1 MSFFDYFRR
10 YELHLEREVEQLRF
24 ERDMYRSKCER
35 MELAIMPLT
44 SPAGKAY
51 AQDGA
56 PRPRPR
62 PAQAAPPRA
71 KSWLEV
77 QAEHAK
83 QLEQEDLKELARKDQ
98 SA

>member
-1 MSFFDYFRR
+1 MRLWDYFRR
-10 YELHLEREVEQLRF
+10 YELHLEREVEQLRY
-24 ERDMYRSKCER
+24 ERDMYRAKCER

-56 PRPRPR
+56 LRPRS
-62 PAQAAPPRA
+62 AQAAPPRA